1 MSTVT
6 QQPVSQHAVSERQ
19 VDSFEPVTIIDQ
31 QTGALLDDERYSP
44 YIADVDDAQLQQIY
58 EDLVVVRRLD
68 AEATALQRQGELGL
82 WAPLLG
88 QEAAQIGS
96 ARGLRPSD
104 FVFGSYREHAVAYIR
119 GVDPTV
125 LLRFWRGSTQGGWD
139 PHDINMTSPAIV
151 IGPHLLQAVG
161 YGMGINRDGT
171 DDIAVAYF
179 GDGATSQGDFSE
191 ALGFAASFRAP
202 VVFFCQNNQYAIS
215 APVGIQSTVPIVQRA
230 AGFGMRGIRV
240 DGNDVLAVLAVTR
253 YAAERARS
261 GDGATLIEAVTYRM
275 GAHTTSDDPTRY
287 RDAEELALWRE
298 RDPIDRFR
306 RALERRGL
314 ADEQFL
320 AAVEAKATEYA
331 TAVRAGCLSTVEPL
345 PVSIFDNIYVDRH
358 SLIDEERAEFIDYHS
373 GSGSAA
379 AE

>member
-1 MSTVT
+1 VSIVT
-6 QQPVSQHAVSERQ
+6 AQHLETI
-19 VDSFEPVTIIDQ
+19 EPVTIIDQ
-31 QTGALLDDERYSP
+31 ESGALLDDELYGS
-44 YIADVDDAQLQQIY
+44 YIADVDDAALRQIY

-82 WAPLLG
+82 WAPLVG

-104 FVFGSYREHAVAYIR
+104 FVFGSYREHAVAYLR

-125 LLRFWRGSTQGGWD
+125 LLRFWRGSSQGGWD
-139 PHDINMTSPAIV
+139 PYDINMTSPAIV

-161 YGMGINRDGT
+161 YGMGIARDRS
-171 DDIAVAYF
+171 DDIAIAYF

-253 YAAERARS
+253 YAAERART
-261 GDGATLIEAVTYRM
+261 GDGPTLIEAVTYRM
-275 GAHTTSDDPTRY
+275 GPHTTSDDPTRY

-298 RDPIDRFR
+298 RDPIDRLR
-306 RALERRGL
+306 RALDRRGL
-314 ADEQFL
+314 ATEEFL
-320 AAVEAKATEYA
+320 AGVEAKATEYA
-331 TAVRAGCLSTVEPL
+331 TAVRAGCLATVEPL
-345 PVSIFDNIYVDRH
+345 PESIFDNIYVEPH
-358 SLIDEERAEFIDYHS
+358 SLLEEERAEFIEYH
-373 GSGSAA
+373 GAP
-379 AE
+379 E